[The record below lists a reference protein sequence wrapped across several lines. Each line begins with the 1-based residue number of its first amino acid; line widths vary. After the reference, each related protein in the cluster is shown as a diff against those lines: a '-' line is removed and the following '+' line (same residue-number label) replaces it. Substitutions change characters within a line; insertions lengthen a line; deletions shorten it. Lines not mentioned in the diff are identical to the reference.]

1 MVMKAFNLST
11 GKEVKIAFTLLLLS
25 AANWLYGQGS
35 TYSYYYRVYLRDK
48 GENATG
54 NYTPGDL
61 LSTRALDRRQKAGIP
76 VSDFSDIPVYTG
88 YLNQISASGFKLH
101 CTSKWMNTA
110 LFKAQSPAD
119 IKTLLDLPFVI
130 DVKIVKTP
138 GKKNSFN
145 DKLDFQIEQADLPP
159 FDRPITM
166 VNGYPLHNAGYD
178 GKGILIAVLDGG
190 FINADQIS
198 SLNNLRNRKGIKATY
213 NFVEKNEFVYG
224 FHNHGTAVLSVLAGK
239 IPGWIE
245 GTAPGADYLL
255 LKTEDVES
263 EFPCEEDFWAAGAEF
278 ADSAGADIISSSLG
292 YYNFDDST
300 LNYKYSDLD
309 GNSSFVTRVADI
321 AASKGILV
329 VNSAGNERNKEWK
342 RIIFPADGDSV
353 VAVGAV
359 DGNNIISTFSSAGPT
374 ADGRIKPDNATMG
387 VSVPV
392 QTSVTS
398 IGRSNG
404 TSFSCPVLSG
414 MAACLM
420 QAVPLALSTDV
431 IEALHSSADR
441 HNSPDSLYGYGIPDM
456 VNALTKLQDI
466 YVKVP
471 DEETVAG
478 PNPTS
483 GNIEITFRQPPEFLT
498 IEIVSMTGKIVFRK
512 EFPDFAGRTLLIT
525 ELQNMEQGIY
535 FIRLIKGTGVN
546 VHKIIKLRN

>member
-1 MVMKAFNLST
+1 MKAFNLST
-11 GKEVKIAFTLLLLS
+11 VHKVKIVFTLLLLS
-25 AANWLYGQGS
+25 AANWLLGQGS

-48 GENATG
+48 GANAIG
-54 NYTPGDL
+54 NYGPGDL
-61 LSTRALDRRQKAGIP
+61 LSARALDRRQKAGISAP
-76 VSDFSDIPVYTG
+76 DFRDIPVYAD

-101 CTSKWMNTA
+101 CTSKWMNIA
-110 LFKAQSPAD
+110 LFKTQSPVD
-119 IKTLLDLPFVI
+119 IDILLDLPFVI

-145 DKLDFQIEQADLPP
+145 DKLDFLIEQADLPT
-159 FDRPITM
+159 FDRPVTM
-166 VNGYPLHNAGYD
+166 VNGYPLHNSDYD

-190 FINADQIS
+190 FINADHIS
-198 SLNNLRNRKGIKATY
+198 SLKALRNRNGIKATY
-213 NFVEKNEFVYG
+213 DFVENNNFVYSLST
-224 FHNHGTAVLSVLAGK
+224 HGTAVLSVLAGK
-239 IPGWIE
+239 IPGSIE

-309 GNSSFVTRVADI
+309 GNSAFVTRAADI

-329 VNSAGNERNKEWK
+329 FNSAGNERNKEWK
-342 RIIFPADGDSV
+342 RIIFPSDGDSV

-359 DGNNIISTFSSAGPT
+359 DGNNNISAFSSAGPS
-374 ADGRIKPDNATMG
+374 ADLRIKPDNVTMG
-387 VSVPV
+387 VSVPI
-392 QTSVTS
+392 QIFPATF
-398 IGRSNG
+398 GRSNG

-420 QAVPLALSTDV
+420 QAVPLALNTDV
-431 IEALHSSADR
+431 IEALHTSADK

-471 DEETVAG
+471 DQETIAG
-478 PNPTS
+478 PNPTT
-483 GNIEITFRQPPEFLT
+483 GNIEITFREPPSLLT
-498 IEIVSMTGKIVFRK
+498 IEIVSMTGKIIFRK
-512 EFPDFAGRTLLIT
+512 DFPDYAGRTLRIT
-525 ELQNMEQGIY
+525 ELQHREQGVY
-535 FIRLIKGTGVN
+535 FIRLIKGTDVN
-546 VHKIIKLRN
+546 VYKIIKLGN